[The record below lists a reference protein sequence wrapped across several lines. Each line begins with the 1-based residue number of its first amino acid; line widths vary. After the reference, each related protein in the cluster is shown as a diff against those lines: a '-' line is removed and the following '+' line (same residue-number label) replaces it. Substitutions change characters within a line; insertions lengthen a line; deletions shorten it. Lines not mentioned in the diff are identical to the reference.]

1 MISYTYTLR
10 WITWKPFLTYYWS
23 NIASYNI
30 IVAGEKQEHPCTKK
44 MATEGKSFKQL

>member
-30 IVAGEKQEHPCTKK
+30 IVAGEKQAK
-44 MATEGKSFKQL
+44 GKASVYKEDGNRR